1 MLPKSTPII
10 IPDNF
15 DLSDRFIKIKKSSF
29 DYLEMSYQPGLQTT
43 FRDDFVLLTILDI
56 LESLKTDLG
65 FLQVGLHGF
74 DFEEP
79 KNLFD
84 NTKTQLDL
92 LLEKQKSLSKILVDG
107 LGAYRHVRIEN
118 ASLPSKEGVSV
129 ILEEIDKIT
138 DRFSFQE
145 VENAVIQNNN
155 MISRSI
161 KNASDGRVQ
170 VVAELTN
177 NHCGDTKR
185 LYEMIIAAKAQGAT
199 LIKVQK
205 RDPDSFYTREKL
217 ESVYKSPFGSTLG
230 DYRRG
235 VELSQNQFDF
245 LTVTC
250 AQVGIPWFCS
260 VLDLPS
266 LNFISRYSPILV
278 KIPSTI
284 SNHKN
289 FISKVAASTIPN
301 VVVSLGGTNENYVTW
316 IGDIFQAKNLFLMQC
331 TSSYPAD
338 PNDLNIRVLSKLKD
352 LANRQDLQLGY
363 SSHDPGSLGS
373 QLAISLGAVLI
384 EKHVKYGDI
393 EWIHFDGVAL
403 DLKKDE
409 FRDFVN
415 NLDQAVRILGKP
427 EKQISDSE
435 NHKYEPNE
443 NAN

>member
-1 MLPKSTPII
+1 
-10 IPDNF
+10 
-15 DLSDRFIKIKKSSF
+15 
-29 DYLEMSYQPGLQTT
+29 
-43 FRDDFVLLTILDI
+43 
-56 LESLKTDLG
+56 
-65 FLQVGLHGF
+65 
-74 DFEEP
+74 
-79 KNLFD
+79 
-84 NTKTQLDL
+84 
-92 LLEKQKSLSKILVDG
+92 
-107 LGAYRHVRIEN
+107 
-118 ASLPSKEGVSV
+118 
-129 ILEEIDKIT
+129 
-138 DRFSFQE
+138 
-145 VENAVIQNNN
+145 
-155 MISRSI
+155 
-161 KNASDGRVQ
+161 
-170 VVAELTN
+170 
-177 NHCGDTKR
+177 
-185 LYEMIIAAKAQGAT
+185 
-199 LIKVQK
+199 
-205 RDPDSFYTREKL
+205 
-217 ESVYKSPFGSTLG
+217 
-230 DYRRG
+230 
-235 VELSQNQFDF
+235 
-245 LTVTC
+245 
-250 AQVGIPWFCS
+250 VGIPWFCS